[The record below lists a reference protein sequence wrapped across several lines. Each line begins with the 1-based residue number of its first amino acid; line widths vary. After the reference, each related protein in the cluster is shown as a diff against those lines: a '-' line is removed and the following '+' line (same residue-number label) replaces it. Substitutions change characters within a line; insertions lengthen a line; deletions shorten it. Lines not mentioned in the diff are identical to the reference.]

1 MNKQNIINGITHSPS
16 MSYLYCYSL
25 SFSYLPI
32 SWLTIFS
39 KLFNVMKENR
49 ALKIADALFWM
60 YYVASSLFYDHEDSC
75 TRVSC
80 KQMSWFAW
88 VGLMPIFALLFHF
101 VVPYSKNFILPL
113 GVALGC
119 GANFVWLKV
128 EKFYIK
134 RSRRILRRKK
144 ITSKTI
150 KWTFAL
156 SCIFLLFCYTYICA
170 SVSIELISLPD

>member
-1 MNKQNIINGITHSPS
+1 
-16 MSYLYCYSL
+16 
-25 SFSYLPI
+25 
-32 SWLTIFS
+32 
-39 KLFNVMKENR
+39 MKENR
-49 ALKIADALFWM
+49 ALKIADTLFWM

-119 GANFVWLKV
+119 DANFVWLKV

-156 SCIFLLFCYTYICA
+156 SCIFLIFSYTYICA

>member
-1 MNKQNIINGITHSPS
+1 

-49 ALKIADALFWM
+49 ALKIADTLFWM

>member
-1 MNKQNIINGITHSPS
+1 MVLHIHHQCHIYIVIHCPFLICQSVGWQV
-16 MSYLYCYSL
+16 SL
-25 SFSYLPI
+25 Q
-32 SWLTIFS
+32 
-39 KLFNVMKENR
+39 LFNVMKENR
-49 ALKIADALFWM
+49 ALKIADTLFWM

-113 GVALGC
+113 GGALGC

-156 SCIFLLFCYTYICA
+156 SCIFLIFCYTYICA

>member
-1 MNKQNIINGITHSPS
+1 MVLHIHHQCHIYIVIHCPFLICQSVGWQV
-16 MSYLYCYSL
+16 SL
-25 SFSYLPI
+25 Q
-32 SWLTIFS
+32 
-39 KLFNVMKENR
+39 LFNVMKENR
-49 ALKIADALFWM
+49 ALKIADTLFWM

-80 KQMSWFAW
+80 KQMSWFVW

-134 RSRRILRRKK
+134 RSRRILRIKK

-156 SCIFLLFCYTYICA
+156 SCIFLIFCYTYICA

>member
-1 MNKQNIINGITHSPS
+1 
-16 MSYLYCYSL
+16 
-25 SFSYLPI
+25 
-32 SWLTIFS
+32 
-39 KLFNVMKENR
+39 MKENR
-49 ALKIADALFWM
+49 ALKIADTLFWM
-60 YYVASSLFYDHEDSC
+60 YYVASSLFYDYEDSC

-156 SCIFLLFCYTYICA
+156 SCIFLIFSYIYMCQCKHWA
-170 SVSIELISLPD
+170 NIFAWLTNIHGSVEN

>member
-1 MNKQNIINGITHSPS
+1 
-16 MSYLYCYSL
+16 
-25 SFSYLPI
+25 
-32 SWLTIFS
+32 
-39 KLFNVMKENR
+39 MKENR
-49 ALKIADALFWM
+49 ALKIADTLFWM

-101 VVPYSKNFILPL
+101 VVPYSKNFIVPL

-144 ITSKTI
+144 SHQKR
-150 KWTFAL
+150 
-156 SCIFLLFCYTYICA
+156 
-170 SVSIELISLPD
+170 

>member
-1 MNKQNIINGITHSPS
+1 MMK
-16 MSYLYCYSL
+16 
-25 SFSYLPI
+25 
-32 SWLTIFS
+32 IF
-39 KLFNVMKENR
+39 
-49 ALKIADALFWM
+49 LKIADTLFWM

-113 GVALGC
+113 GVALAC
-119 GANFVWLKV
+119 GANFVWFKV

-144 ITSKTI
+144 SHQKR
-150 KWTFAL
+150 
-156 SCIFLLFCYTYICA
+156 
-170 SVSIELISLPD
+170 

>member
-1 MNKQNIINGITHSPS
+1 MMK
-16 MSYLYCYSL
+16 
-25 SFSYLPI
+25 
-32 SWLTIFS
+32 IF
-39 KLFNVMKENR
+39 
-49 ALKIADALFWM
+49 LKIADTLFWM
-60 YYVASSLFYDHEDSC
+60 YYVASSLFYDHKDSC

-88 VGLMPIFALLFHF
+88 VGLIPIFALLFHF

-144 ITSKTI
+144 SHQKR
-150 KWTFAL
+150 
-156 SCIFLLFCYTYICA
+156 
-170 SVSIELISLPD
+170 

>member
-1 MNKQNIINGITHSPS
+1 MVLHIHHQCHIYIVIRSPF
-16 MSYLYCYSL
+16 LICQWIGWQVSL
-25 SFSYLPI
+25 Q
-32 SWLTIFS
+32 
-39 KLFNVMKENR
+39 LFNVMKENR
-49 ALKIADALFWM
+49 ALKIADTLFWM

-88 VGLMPIFALLFHF
+88 VSLMPIFALLFHF

-113 GVALGC
+113 AIALAC
-119 GANFVWLKV
+119 GANFVWFKV

-156 SCIFLLFCYTYICA
+156 SCIFLIFCYTYICA

>member
-1 MNKQNIINGITHSPS
+1 
-16 MSYLYCYSL
+16 
-25 SFSYLPI
+25 
-32 SWLTIFS
+32 
-39 KLFNVMKENR
+39 MKENR
-49 ALKIADALFWM
+49 ALKIADTLFWM
-60 YYVASSLFYDHEDSC
+60 YYVASSLFYDHKDSC

-113 GVALGC
+113 LSHWAVAQTLFG
-119 GANFVWLKV
+119 LKLKNSTSKEAEGFYG
-128 EKFYIK
+128 EKK
-134 RSRRILRRKK
+134 SHQ
-144 ITSKTI
+144 KTI

-156 SCIFLLFCYTYICA
+156 SCIFLIFCYTYICA

>member
-1 MNKQNIINGITHSPS
+1 
-16 MSYLYCYSL
+16 
-25 SFSYLPI
+25 
-32 SWLTIFS
+32 
-39 KLFNVMKENR
+39 MKENR
-49 ALKIADALFWM
+49 ALKIADTLFWM

-156 SCIFLLFCYTYICA
+156 S
-170 SVSIELISLPD
+170 S

>member
-1 MNKQNIINGITHSPS
+1 

-25 SFSYLPI
+25 SFSYL
-32 SWLTIFS
+32 SMNWLTIS
-39 KLFNVMKENR
+39 LQIFNVMKENR
-49 ALKIADALFWM
+49 ALKIADTLFWM

-113 GVALGC
+113 AIALGC

-156 SCIFLLFCYTYICA
+156 SCIFLIFSYTYICA

>member
-1 MNKQNIINGITHSPS
+1 
-16 MSYLYCYSL
+16 
-25 SFSYLPI
+25 
-32 SWLTIFS
+32 
-39 KLFNVMKENR
+39 MKI
-49 ALKIADALFWM
+49 LQKIADTLFWM
-60 YYVASSLFYDHEDSC
+60 YYVASSLFCDNKGSC

-88 VGLMPIFALLFHF
+88 VSLMPIFALLFHL

-113 GVALGC
+113 AIAFGC

-134 RSRRILRRKK
+134 RCRRILQRQK

-156 SCIFLLFCYTYICA
+156 FCTFLIFCYTYICA
-170 SVSIELISLPD
+170 SVSFELLSLSD